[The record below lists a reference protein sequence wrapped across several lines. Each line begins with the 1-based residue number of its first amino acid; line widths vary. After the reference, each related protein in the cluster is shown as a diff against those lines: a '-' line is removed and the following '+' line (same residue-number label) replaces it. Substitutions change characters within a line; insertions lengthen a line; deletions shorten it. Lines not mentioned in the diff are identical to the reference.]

1 MSHAS
6 ATPPH
11 RRKLSDGMRPI
22 ESLEASVRSPSIAN
36 QEIEVQR
43 LQKTNFNMKLRI
55 FYLEERL
62 AQRAGG
68 DSNQAALEEELFQ
81 QKLLI
86 EERSKELEDRNL
98 LLIKSR
104 NAIESLQA
112 DLELVRAQCHE
123 LQDSRVDV
131 SQLENKTR
139 LLELQE
145 SKIQSLASESS
156 KHAQAEQDS
165 IRENGA
171 LRADLQRAEEQRQVK
186 ESEIRALRLELEDQA
201 RQVSRL
207 TTELEVARPQLSMQ
221 EHMTSALEGKENELD
236 SLSVQLDEARA
247 REAALEAEMRQVKE
261 REKNNGLKASE
272 IARLEADEIARLHS
286 ELEGARRERQQA
298 IQRADETANKMADKN
313 ELLIDT
319 TSALST
325 LQKKMGASEA
335 EVKVMRES
343 RRVRDEELQA
353 EADTKMTD
361 MRREHHQQLAAVRQ
375 QLIEQGNR
383 LTQSDFSKEE
393 ATRRLTAESDEL
405 QRSRRLCS
413 EMQKRVLEADEA
425 RRSDEQS
432 RTLLLDKQI
441 RARESLEHEL
451 RAARSE
457 IETLRVEAA
466 YSTKTLHT
474 EATERERRTTR
485 QSREF
490 VELVDVQLAECLSSS
505 TVSASA
511 SASTLSSGGASLS
524 SSSSFIPS
532 FTDDVPAHVSLRKAM
547 ARLDTNDIS
556 MMNDSM
562 DSDSIFPQRSVLH
575 KLYKLQKMR
584 AAFEHVVRSAEAK
597 YTARVTDME
606 RKLTERTKQ
615 IDRIVARQ
623 RNALEKTGKENQMK
637 RNISTLEFAKDE
649 AVKSLA
655 ESQRRVCTLEQ
666 SNSSSE
672 KELMTQRKMNE
683 ELASQLSKAGSMVES
698 LRDAQKKL
706 HEKMQVREQQMAIYT
721 SELKQKSE
729 NHRSHAAVSVR
740 GEDLLE
746 QMNDTGPAPAPAPS
760 GSLRASI
767 QNQVRETQQTIEKS
781 VTNLEQERSR
791 YLSASDLNVSR
802 TNNGETSVRARKVR
816 IHRSGSVDIRFDPEQ
831 MAAMVQAEQQS
842 SSDGQRSRM
851 RVAPSQQ
858 RAMDPQLIGVH
869 GDLRG
874 KQEGL
879 EQLLLEIRGLVGT
892 TEKFL
897 DRFFKFKGT
906 LRSPLVSRRV
916 GSSSGSYAHQPDSPT
931 VSVLQRDV
939 MTLLDSNAR
948 LALQLQA
955 LGKDLQTVYRRFKA
969 MEINLQQQSSSSSR
983 VVGNEGRRSRSS
995 TQRMADVG
1003 PIVEQMQQWGRDLQ
1017 SAASQLSTSQIRA

>member
-1 MSHAS
+1 MSTAR
-6 ATPPH
+6 TPPNPHH
-11 RRKLSDGMRPI
+11 RRLSDGMRPI
-22 ESLEASVRSPSIAN
+22 ESLEASVRSPSIQN
-36 QEIEVQR
+36 QEQEVQR

-68 DSNQAALEEELFQ
+68 DGNQAALEEELFQ

-123 LQDSRVDV
+123 LQDTSIDI

-145 SKIQSLASESS
+145 SKISTLELETS
-156 KHAQAEQDS
+156 KHMENEKNTV
-165 IRENGA
+165 RENGA
-171 LRADLQRAEEQRQVK
+171 LRSDIQRSNEQLSLK

-221 EHMTSALEGKENELD
+221 EHMTSAMEGKEDELD
-236 SLSVQLDEARA
+236 ALGIQLDEMKTRNVSMESEL
-247 REAALEAEMRQVKE
+247 RLVKE
-261 REKNNGLKASE
+261 REKNNALKASE

-286 ELEGARRERQQA
+286 ELEGARKEKQTA
-298 IQRADETANKMADKN
+298 IETAEQASTNLRNKLD
-313 ELLIDT
+313 LLTDT
-319 TSALST
+319 TSALRN
-325 LQKKMGASEA
+325 LQKKQGASEA

-343 RRVRDEELQA
+343 RRVRDEELNA
-353 EADTKMTD
+353 EAETRMTEL
-361 MRREHHQQLAAVRQ
+361 RREHHTQLNTVRQ

-383 LTQSDFSKEE
+383 LTQSDFGREE
-393 ATRRLTAESDEL
+393 ATRRLTSESDEL

-451 RAARSE
+451 RTARSE
-457 IETLRVEAA
+457 IETLRVEEAR
-466 YSTKTLHT
+466 STKTLNS
-474 EATERERRTTR
+474 EATERERRITK

-490 VELVDVQLAECLSSS
+490 IELIDTQLTECLSASLPSS
-505 TVSASA
+505 
-511 SASTLSSGGASLS
+511 SLS
-524 SSSSFIPS
+524 SSSSYLSSTVQQFSSEDEI
-532 FTDDVPAHVSLRKAM
+532 PAHVSLRRAM
-547 ARLDTNDIS
+547 ARLDTGDIA
-556 MMNDSM
+556 MMNTSSNSNNIHTTSM
-562 DSDSIFPQRSVLH
+562 FPQRSVLS

-584 AAFEHVVRSAEAK
+584 TSFEHVVSSAEIK
-597 YTARVTDME
+597 YSTRVSAME
-606 RKLTERTKQ
+606 KNLEEKTKQ
-615 IDRIVARQ
+615 IDRIVSKQ
-623 RNALEKTGKENQMK
+623 RNAIALTGNNNAMK
-637 RNISTLEFAKDE
+637 QTIHTLENEKNH
-649 AVKSLA
+649 LQHNLN
-655 ESQRRVCTLEQ
+655 ESQTKLHALERLSQTSEKNLTLE
-666 SNSSSE
+666 
-672 KELMTQRKMNE
+672 LTTQRKMNE
-683 ELASQLSKAGSMVES
+683 DLANQLSKAAGMVES
-698 LRDAQKKL
+698 LRDAQKQL
-706 HEKMQVREQQMAIYT
+706 AEKMHTREQQMTIYT
-721 SELKQKSE
+721 NELKQKSE
-729 NHRSHAAVSVR
+729 AHRLHQEHQQHQQEHQEQQEQTNHS
-740 GEDLLE
+740 DE
-746 QMNDTGPAPAPAPS
+746 QNETILPN

-767 QNQVRETQQTIEKS
+767 QHQVRATQQTIERS
-781 VTNLEQERSR
+781 VGNLEQERSR
-791 YLSASDLNVSR
+791 YLSASDLNVPSSQ
-802 TNNGETSVRARKVR
+802 TVGLNSSRARKVR
-816 IHRSGSVDIRFDPEQ
+816 IHRSGSVDINFNPEQ
-831 MAAMVQAEQQS
+831 MAAMVQADRQAQTQAS
-842 SSDGQRSRM
+842 PRTARTA
-851 RVAPSQQ
+851 RTARTP
-858 RAMDPQLIGVH
+858 RTININNQLH
-869 GDLRG
+869 G

-879 EQLLLEIRGLVGT
+879 ELLLREIRGLVGT

-906 LRSPLVSRRV
+906 LRAPLGARNGISI
-916 GSSSGSYAHQPDSPT
+916 SGSESFAHRPDSPT

-969 MEINLQQQSSSSSR
+969 MEQDNQNRPIQMNQSH
-983 VVGNEGRRSRSS
+983 N
-995 TQRMADVG
+995 TMNDVG
-1003 PIVEQMQQWGRDLQ
+1003 PIVEQMKKWGADLQ
-1017 SAASQLSTSQIRA
+1017 NAASQLSTSQIRA